1 MQMYPGWSARDNYAL
16 HKKRKRRK
24 APKEEEETTKT
35 YPTSA
40 SPVITTIA
48 TSVSSEEVLGEYPI
62 NRQARPKGLI
72 SAEAKKLATLS
83 KYFNSLNGTQYYS
96 IFSQA

>member
-1 MQMYPGWSARDNYAL
+1 MYFCILQWHQLDKSEQAKYYEMARQERARHMQMYPGWSARDNYAL

-62 NRQARPKGLI
+62 VPCRIL
-72 SAEAKKLATLS
+72 
-83 KYFNSLNGTQYYS
+83 
-96 IFSQA
+96 